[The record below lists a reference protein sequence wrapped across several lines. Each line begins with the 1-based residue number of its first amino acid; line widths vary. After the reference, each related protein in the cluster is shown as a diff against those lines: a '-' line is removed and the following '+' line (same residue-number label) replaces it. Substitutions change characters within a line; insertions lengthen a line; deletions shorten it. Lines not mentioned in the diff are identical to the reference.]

1 MFRDNPLTIPGLRIQ
16 QRMGC
21 LRSVLYFISRSP
33 AAYLLSGA
41 APRTGTE
48 PFALRTDT
56 TLLIHSFLLLRGA
69 VMMVYRHTG
78 IQLSFLH

>member
-1 MFRDNPLTIPGLRIQ
+1 
-16 QRMGC
+16 MGC
-21 LRSVLYFISRSP
+21 LGSVFYFFSRSP
-33 AAYLLSGA
+33 ADHLVSGA
-41 APRTGTE
+41 ALRTGTE